1 MEGLAAAVFE
11 VFGNPYAGLS
21 AKPATAR
28 QIKRH
33 WPQNRQGILFSMSIL
48 VTGGAGY
55 IGSHVVRLL
64 QNRGSE
70 VVVVDDFSTGIA
82 DRLGDAIQI
91 NLNLASADA
100 AHVLDDV
107 MNEYAVTAVIHLAA
121 RKQVGQSVE
130 QPEEYY
136 QQNVGGM
143 ANLLTA
149 MRRNDVTRLVFS
161 SSAATYGMPD
171 VPAVTEDLR
180 CSPINPYGETKL
192 IGEWQAADAAKAWG
206 LRHANLRYFN
216 VAGAG
221 WPDLADTAVLN
232 LVPIVFAAL
241 AEGRAP
247 KVFGSDY
254 PTPDG
259 SCVRDYVHVLD
270 LAEAHLAAL
279 DYLEREVREHN
290 TFNVG
295 TGVGS
300 SVFEVIDEIRRVSGN
315 NFELDVAER
324 RAGDPPYLCADVSRI
339 KQTLGWSAKNGL
351 AEIIESAWNAAPRN

>member
-1 MEGLAAAVFE
+1 
-11 VFGNPYAGLS
+11 
-21 AKPATAR
+21 
-28 QIKRH
+28 
-33 WPQNRQGILFSMSIL
+33 MSIL

-64 QNRGSE
+64 QNRGEE
-70 VVVVDDFSTGIA
+70 VVVIDDFSTGLA
-82 DRLGDAIQI
+82 ERLGDATQI
-91 NLNLASADA
+91 SLNLSSADA
-100 AHVLDDV
+100 IAVLGDV
-107 MNEYAVTAVIHLAA
+107 MQEYEVDAVIHLAA

-136 QQNVGGM
+136 LQNVAGM

-149 MRRNDVTRLVFS
+149 MRTNNVKRLVFS

-171 VPAVTEDLR
+171 VPAVTEDIDCR
-180 CSPINPYGETKL
+180 PINPYGETKL
-192 IGEWQAADAAKAWG
+192 VGEWMAANAAKAWG

-232 LVPIVFAAL
+232 LVPIVFAAIN
-241 AEGRAP
+241 EGRAP
-247 KVFGSDY
+247 KVFGDDY
-254 PTPDG
+254 ATPDG

-279 DYLEREVREHN
+279 DYLASENREHS

-295 TGVGS
+295 TGKGS
-300 SVFEVIDEIRRVSGN
+300 SVFEVLDEIRRVTGK
-315 NFELDVAER
+315 NFEIDVTPR
-324 RAGDPPYLCADVSRI
+324 RAGDPPFLCADVSRI
-339 KQTLGWSAKNGL
+339 EKTLGWKAKNGL
-351 AEIIESAWNAAPRN
+351 AEIIESAWTALN